1 LIMKTRNITRQ
12 LLRIAFVAATA
23 LFSLQGNA
31 QSVKKT
37 FSYEITLLGS
47 SNIHDW
53 KMVSSG
59 NNLEANF
66 NLNPTTKL
74 VEGIAP
80 ITLNMPVKGLKS
92 DEGLMN
98 SRAYEALNAQKF
110 PNITFKLVSASG
122 SGSQLNLVGQ
132 LTISGNTRDITLP
145 VTTQK
150 KADGSQVLSGS
161 KKIKMTEFG
170 IKPPKYM
177 MGMMKVHDDL
187 TINYT
192 VRL

>member
-1 LIMKTRNITRQ
+1 MKTKNITRQ
-12 LLRIAFVAATA
+12 LLCIAFIAATA
-23 LFSLQGNA
+23 LFTMQLNA

-53 KMVSSG
+53 KMISKG
-59 NNLEANF
+59 ANLEANF
-66 NLNPTTKL
+66 SLDPATKL

-80 ITLNMPVKGLKS
+80 LTFNMPVKALKS
-92 DEGLMN
+92 DEGLLN
-98 SRAYEALNAQKF
+98 SRAYDALNAEKF

-122 SGSQLNLVGQ
+122 SGAQLNLVGQ
-132 LTISGNTRDITLP
+132 LTISGNTRDISLP
-145 VTTQK
+145 VTAK
-150 KADGSQVLSGS
+150 KNADGTQVLSGT

-177 MGMMKVHDDL
+177 MGMMKVYDDL

>member
-1 LIMKTRNITRQ
+1 MKTKNITRQ
-12 LLRIAFVAATA
+12 LLRIACIAATA
-23 LFSLQGNA
+23 LFTLQLNA

-53 KMVSSG
+53 KMISKGS
-59 NNLEANF
+59 NLEASF
-66 NLNPTTKL
+66 SLDPTTKL

-80 ITLNMPVKGLKS
+80 LTFNMPVKALKS
-92 DEGLMN
+92 DEGLLN
-98 SRAYEALNAQKF
+98 SRAYDALNAEKF
-110 PNITFKLVSASG
+110 PTITFKLVSASG
-122 SGSQLNLVGQ
+122 SGAQLNLVGQ
-132 LTISGNTRDITLP
+132 LTISGNTRDISLP
-145 VTTQK
+145 VTAHK
-150 KADGSQVLSGS
+150 NADGSQVLSGS
-161 KKIKMTEFG
+161 KKIKMTEWG

-177 MGMMKVHDDL
+177 MGMMKVYDDL